1 VAVQKHAMVVVDP
14 MTLPDAP
21 KLNDDFSNY
30 FVINNLPKCKED
42 KLPKLITLIETSL
55 KKKNLKI
62 EPADIDIPINPKTEE
77 TDGVAFVK
85 MQNED
90 QARQGV
96 LVFDGFKLTKN
107 NVFASCLLPEFEKIM
122 QI

>member
-1 VAVQKHAMVVVDP
+1 MQKHAMVVVDP